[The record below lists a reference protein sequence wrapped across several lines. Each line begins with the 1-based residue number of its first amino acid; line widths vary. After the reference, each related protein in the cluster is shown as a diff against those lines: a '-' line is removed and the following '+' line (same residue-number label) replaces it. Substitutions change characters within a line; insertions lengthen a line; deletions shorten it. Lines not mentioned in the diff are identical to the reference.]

1 MQSHSYMWREDYG
14 FDCKWTSCKEGS
26 DGLAVNTKDSKSTVW
41 MHFGFVADGMGKSMT
56 SDTVVCQLCKK
67 TVGAK
72 GCNPSNLFSHLRVHH
87 PLQHTKLNKSSSEA
101 SGKPGESSRTAK
113 VSSGQMSPFTA
124 LRPAQVY
131 DQKGKK
137 WQKLTDSV
145 THCLS
150 KDMLPI
156 YSIKKE
162 GFRQLLQ
169 SFDPQYKLPSRKYY
183 SKTVLK
189 LYMQTRS

>member
-1 MQSHSYMWREDYG
+1 
-14 FDCKWTSCKEGS
+14 
-26 DGLAVNTKDSKSTVW
+26 
-41 MHFGFVADGMGKSMT
+41 
-56 SDTVVCQLCKK
+56 
-67 TVGAK
+67 
-72 GCNPSNLFSHLRVHH
+72 
-87 PLQHTKLNKSSSEA
+87 
-101 SGKPGESSRTAK
+101 
-113 VSSGQMSPFTA
+113 MSPFAA